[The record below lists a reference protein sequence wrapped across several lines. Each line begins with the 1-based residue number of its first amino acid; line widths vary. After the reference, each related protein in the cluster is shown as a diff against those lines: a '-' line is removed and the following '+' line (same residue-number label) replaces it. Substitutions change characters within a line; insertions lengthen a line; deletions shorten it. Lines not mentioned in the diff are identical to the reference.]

1 MDKIYDKKHSN
12 SLFPPAPCVNADLR
26 VILCVISAKHKSIA
40 DLRVIL
46 CVILAKHKSIDLGGR
61 GTGIETDGSTVFDK
75 IFCP

>member
-26 VILCVISAKHKSIA
+26 VVLCVIS
-40 DLRVIL
+40 
-46 CVILAKHKSIDLGGR
+46 AKHKSIDLGGR

-75 IFCP
+75 IFCPWLSLVCLDLEFF